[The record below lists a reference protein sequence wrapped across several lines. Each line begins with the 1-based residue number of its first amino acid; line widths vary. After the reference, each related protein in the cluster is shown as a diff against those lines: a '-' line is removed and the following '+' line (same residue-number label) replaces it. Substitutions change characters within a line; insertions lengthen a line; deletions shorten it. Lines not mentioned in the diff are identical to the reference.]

1 MSDKLERGYASV
13 ANEEYRKGYRDGWQD
28 ATRLKETMPN
38 PGHPSGPEY
47 PPMKPIP
54 YEPGVPW
61 DSACRVCGLKGIMG
75 YVCHNPNCPTPRVTC

>member
-28 ATRLKETMPN
+28 ATRSKDT
-38 PGHPSGPEY
+38 
-47 PPMKPIP
+47 MKPIP

-61 DSACRVCGLKGIMG
+61 SQTPTCPVCNVRGVMG
-75 YVCHNPNCPTPRVTC
+75 YVCHNSNCPTPRVTC